1 MVKRQKWTKQE
12 DLDLQT
18 IVGEEN
24 PDPKWDFIA
33 FQMEKLGYIKNA
45 KQCRER

>member
-1 MVKRQKWTKQE
+1 MAKRQKWTEQE

-18 IVGEEN
+18 IVGLDN
-24 PDPKWDFIA
+24 LDPKWDLVSFK
-33 FQMEKLGYIKNA
+33 MERQGYIKNA